1 MRHPN
6 IFHRLEKR
14 EVRRV
19 IIHLEEDI
27 LGISNECRFWS
38 ARWSMHECVCTYVRM
53 YGSIHWPDSFRIVL
67 GENWKASENFVTGYL
82 WYRYIRRDTGFSF
95 SPSRL
100 FRQEIIRPFTRIY
113 LYNV

>member
-6 IFHRLEKR
+6 IFYRLEKR

-19 IIHLEEDI
+19 IIHLEEGYFRNFQRVQV
-27 LGISNECRFWS
+27 LECTLEY
-38 ARWSMHECVCTYVRM
+38 ARVCTYVRM

-100 FRQEIIRPFTRIY
+100 FRQEIIRPFTCIY
-113 LYNV
+113 LYNI